1 MPDLGNYI
9 KSYEKFGK
17 DLNVEN
23 YVGEKKRKDLNVE
36 KYVGESKRKDK
47 EKRHN
52 YIEVR

>member
-9 KSYEKFGK
+9 KSYGNK
-17 DLNVEN
+17 
-23 YVGEKKRKDLNVE
+23 EKKRKDLNVE

>member
-9 KSYEKFGK
+9 KSYGKFGK

-23 YVGEKKRKDLNVE
+23 YVGEKKRKD
-36 KYVGESKRKDK
+36 K

>member
-9 KSYEKFGK
+9 KSYGKFG
-17 DLNVEN
+17 
-23 YVGEKKRKDLNVE
+23 KDLNVE